1 MALGHPVSRKGNC
14 WDNAPKGWPRAMES
28 FFGTLKTECLHYYRF
43 TTRTLDGGEDF
54 GHRIAAD
61 DLRRDADLFAHRA
74 MRRLAILERVEERV
88 EGVSQRG
95 LSNINISHS
104 CLA

>member
-14 WDNAPKGWPRAMES
+14 WDSAPKGWPRAMES
-28 FFGTLKTECLHYYRF
+28 FFGTLKTERLHYYRF
-43 TTRTLDGGEDF
+43 MTRTLDGGEDF

-74 MRRLAILERVEERV
+74 RRRLTILERVEE
-88 EGVSQRG
+88 
-95 LSNINISHS
+95 
-104 CLA
+104 